1 MPDSGGED
9 PRLAADMARA
19 YVDGSQTSTGDREIS
34 AGWGLDSC
42 QRHGQA
48 LAQRRPRR
56 HTYDFAF
63 GLGWD
68 GVIDD
73 ARTAR
78 YKR

>member
-1 MPDSGGED
+1 MDCHEDSEG
-9 PRLAADMARA
+9 
-19 YVDGSQTSTGDREIS
+19 
-34 AGWGLDSC
+34 
-42 QRHGQA
+42 
-48 LAQRRPRR
+48 